1 MAEQTK
7 EQEKKQFRYIV
18 RVASR
23 DLDGN
28 RPIYMALTNIKGI
41 GHRASLIFARA
52 FERET
57 GIPFDERIGKLN
69 EEHVKLLESIIK
81 DPLRYGVPE
90 WVLNRR
96 KDFYTGKAMHAI
108 MGDLEFTT
116 REDIKRLNRIKSY
129 RGLRLAWGLP
139 VRGQRTKSTHRGKG
153 PIVGVQKK
161 EARPGTKKKSSSSKS
176 K

>member
-1 MAEQTK
+1 MVEQAK
-7 EQEKKQFRYIV
+7 EQEKGQFRYIV
-18 RVASR
+18 RVISK

-28 RPIYMALTNIKGI
+28 KPIYRALTDIKGLS
-41 GHRASLIFARA
+41 HRTGLIFARV
-52 FERET
+52 FEKET
-57 GIPFDERIGKLN
+57 GIPFDEKIGKLD
-69 EEHVKLLESIIK
+69 EKHVKLLESIIK
-81 DPLRYGVPE
+81 DPLKYRIPE

-96 KDFYTGKAMHAI
+96 KDFYTGKTTHI
-108 MGDLEFTT
+108 VMGDLEFQK

-153 PIVGVQKK
+153 PTVGVQKK
-161 EARPGTKKKSSSSKS
+161 EVRSAAKKKSSSSKS